1 MLSQNAYLDADASV
15 SSGAAEKRRSAHHL
29 RRPRCSCFGKCSL
42 ESATPKVEL
51 WKCNSSKAF
60 LEACG
65 ILPMSTFECSVLFDV
80 YFRVLNLFWHLFYS
94 GQYLLTSVHNA
105 HCFFDIFSLCCAQ
118 YFWPSVS
125 HECFFSVV
133 YSFWWVF
140 PTGLLCLRNIFEL
153 LTPFGEWF
161 IVFYYF
167 WGVL

>member
-80 YFRVLNLFWHLFYS
+80 YFRVLNLFWHMFYN
-94 GQYLLTSVHNA
+94 GQYFLTSVHNA
-105 HCFFDIFSLCCAQ
+105 HCFLTSFHCAVPNTFGHLYKRWRARRACIRHYIECIRHFLTLYRVHKTLFDTI
-118 YFWPSVS
+118 
-125 HECFFSVV
+125 
-133 YSFWWVF
+133 
-140 PTGLLCLRNIFEL
+140 
-153 LTPFGEWF
+153 
-161 IVFYYF
+161 
-167 WGVL
+167 

>member
-1 MLSQNAYLDADASV
+1 MLSQNAYLDADVPV

-80 YFRVLNLFWHLFYS
+80 YFRVLNLFWHMFYS
-94 GQYLLTSVHNA
+94 GQYFLTSVHNA
-105 HCFFDIFSLCCAQ
+105 HCFLTSFHCAVPNTFGHLFHMSVFSAWCTL
-118 YFWPSVS
+118 FG
-125 HECFFSVV
+125 ECFRLV
-133 YSFWWVF
+133 YSVWGIFLNC
-140 PTGLLCLRNIFEL
+140 LLL
-153 LTPFGEWF
+153 LVSGS
-161 IVFYYF
+161 
-167 WGVL
+167 